1 MMSAPKHP
9 AKFSPE
15 VMEAIGQITRRR
27 ITKGCRVLDGF
38 AGTGRIHQLGEI
50 WGWDTVGVE
59 IEPEWAAMD
68 PRTIVGDATALPFAD
83 RSFRAYITSPV
94 YPNRMRDHH
103 NAQER
108 CKACLG
114 TGLVLLTEEQWRS
127 KMHIRYGDE
136 GGCIFVDKTIQG
148 RRCTFIDSQIIDGK
162 PVRPACEKCG
172 GTGRRSYKRNT
183 YKHTL
188 DRRNPDGTVAD
199 LHPNNAGAMS
209 NNTVYW
215 DLHERAWAEA
225 TRVTTHWFVLNVSNS
240 IGKGVEN
247 DATDRHLAILSDL
260 GWTEYDRL
268 PAHTKRLRHGANH
281 DARVDNEWVIALRR

>member
-1 MMSAPKHP
+1 MD
-9 AKFSPE
+9 
-15 VMEAIGQITRRR
+15 AIGQITQQRVTPGR
-27 ITKGCRVLDGF
+27 RVLDGF
-38 AGTGRIHQLGEI
+38 AGTGRIHRMGDA

-68 PRTIVGDATALPFAD
+68 PRTIVGDATALPFPDAT
-83 RSFRAYITSPV
+83 FWAYITSPV

-108 CKACLG
+108 CK
-114 TGLVLLTEEQWRS
+114 
-127 KMHIRYGDE
+127 
-136 GGCIFVDKTIQG
+136 
-148 RRCTFIDSQIIDGK
+148 
-162 PVRPACEKCG
+162 PCG
-172 GTGRRSYKRNT
+172 GTGSFPLHTRQVCKKCNGLGRRVYKRNT

-209 NNTVYW
+209 NNTAYW

-247 DATDRHLAILSDL
+247 DATDRHLALLANL
-260 GWTEYDRL
+260 GWTEEDRL

-281 DARVDNEWVIALRR
+281 EARAANEWVIALRR